1 MESIAHVALT
11 VDPLGSQLGG
21 IGRYTLELCRGLQR
35 RADVRDL
42 RFYRNGRWIA
52 DPYALLEDRE
62 ITTQAPTYLPKRWT
76 AWRGRRWL
84 STALFHGTNF
94 FLPPEAGL
102 GIITVHDLSV
112 LRFPDMHP
120 PERIRAFEKQLS
132 RSLKQA
138 AHIVTPS
145 ETIRRE
151 LVDHLQCGSDHVT
164 AIPLAA
170 RSEFRPRPAAEL
182 VATLAQWGL
191 ESSGYG
197 LSVAT
202 LEPRKKLEQTL
213 AAWRALPPKL
223 RHRIPLVIV
232 GGDGWKNDSIR
243 AEIRRGEAEGW
254 VRNLGYFPEASLPAL
269 YAGARLVV
277 YPSTYEGFGLPAV
290 EAMASGTPCMVSG
303 RSCLAEVTQGAAME
317 IDPDDTS
324 AFGDG
329 IERALTDEAW
339 RAKATDDGLR
349 VAATYSWDQ
358 CVSQTIQVYRKVLAS
373 AKL

>member
-1 MESIAHVALT
+1 MRVALT
-11 VDPLGSQLGG
+11 VDPLGSQMGG

-52 DPYALLEDRE
+52 QPYALLEDRE
-62 ITTQAPTYLPKRWT
+62 ITTGAPAYLPKRWT
-76 AWRGRRWL
+76 AWRGRRWV

-94 FLPPEAGL
+94 FLPPEAEL

-112 LRFPDMHP
+112 LRFPDLHP
-120 PERIRAFEKQLS
+120 PERIRAFEKQFS

-138 AHIVTPS
+138 AHIITPS

-151 LVDHLQCGSDHVT
+151 VVEHLQWTPDRVT
-164 AIPLAA
+164 AIALAA
-170 RSEFRPRPAAEL
+170 RSEFRPRPAAEI
-182 VATLAQWGL
+182 VAALARWGL
-191 ESSGYG
+191 EPGSYG

-202 LEPRKKLEQTL
+202 VEPRKKLERTL
-213 AAWRALPPKL
+213 AAWRTLPVES
-223 RHRIPLVIV
+223 RQRSPLVIV
-232 GGDGWKNDSIR
+232 GGDGWENDEIR

-254 VRNLGYFPEASLPAL
+254 VRNLGHFPESALPAL

-290 EAMASGTPCMVSG
+290 EAMASGVPCLVSG
-303 RSCLAEVTQGAAME
+303 RSCLAEVTQGAAMQ

-324 AFGDG
+324 AFAHG
-329 IERALTDEAW
+329 IERGLTDEAW
-339 RAKATDDGLR
+339 RSNATAEGLR
-349 VAATYSWDQ
+349 VAATYSWEK
-358 CVSQTIQVYRKVLAS
+358 CVSQTMQVYRKVLAPAMS
-373 AKL
+373 